1 MNNCSDKYKTILLS
15 EIKFRFMKQENGW
28 LIVLSTDDNK
38 EVIIFLI
45 KQEHRGEKRDN
56 LLDHSVDK

>member
-1 MNNCSDKYKTILLS
+1 
-15 EIKFRFMKQENGW
+15 MKQENGW

-56 LLDHSVDK
+56 LLNHSVDK